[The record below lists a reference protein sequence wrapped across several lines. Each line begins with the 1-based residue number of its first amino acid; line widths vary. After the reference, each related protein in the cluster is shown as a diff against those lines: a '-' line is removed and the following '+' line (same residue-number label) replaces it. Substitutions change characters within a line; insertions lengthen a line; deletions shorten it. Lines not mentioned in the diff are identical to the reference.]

1 MSKVEEL
8 RIKYPKITKVTFDKF
23 VGADYT
29 PTKKYLEFMIKTW
42 VNKPSLTFNLTTP
55 LIVNVVKKFDT
66 LLPYIEN
73 KDIYHKDYADFYFL
87 TKVINDAETLKDEKT
102 FVREDHVNVLAE
114 NDRYLLLQPVTHRG
128 SLKYGAGTK
137 WCTASKNSPEVF
149 DRYIKKGY
157 LAYLIDKTNTVAK
170 LGSKIAL
177 YLEYTKCPINGTIDI
192 FNTIDSSITSHTVKT
207 YSWSESDLFDI
218 ITTFRYYHLKM
229 KNIKK
234 DKDFV
239 DGFVNTLT
247 RLNFEQFEKSLSDL
261 DDVNANTY
269 TSKIKEK
276 VEDFLTKLN
285 KTNYAIR

>member
-8 RIKYPKITKVTFDKF
+8 RIKYPKITKVTFNKF

-87 TKVINDAETLKDEKT
+87 TKVINDAETIKDEKT

-114 NDRYLLLQPVTHRG
+114 NDRYILLQPVTHRG

-149 DRYIKKGY
+149 ERYIKKGY
-157 LAYLIDKTNTVAK
+157 LAYLIDKTNTVEK

-192 FNTIDSSITSHTVKT
+192 FNTIDSNITSHTVKT

-218 ITTFRYYHLKM
+218 TTIFRYYYLKM

-234 DKDFV
+234 DKDVV

-247 RLNFEQFEKSLSDL
+247 RLNFEQFEKSLSNL

-269 TSKIKEK
+269 TSKIKDK
-276 VEDFLTKLN
+276 VEEFLTKLN

>member
-1 MSKVEEL
+1 MSKVDEL

-42 VNKPSLTFNLTTP
+42 VNKPPLTFNLSTSI
-55 LIVNVVKKFDT
+55 IVTVVKKFDT

-73 KDIYHKDYADFYFL
+73 KDIYHKDYADFSL
-87 TKVINDAETLKDEKT
+87 LIQVIENAETIKDEKT

-114 NDRYLLLQPVTHRG
+114 NDRYILLQPTTHRG

-137 WCTASKNSPEVF
+137 WCTASKSAPEVF
-149 DRYIKKGY
+149 DRYTKQGY
-157 LAYLIDKTNTVAK
+157 LAYLIDKTNNVAK

-177 YLEYTKCPINGTIDI
+177 YMQYTNCSINATIDF
-192 FNTIDSSITSHTVKT
+192 FNVTDLTITPHTVKN
-207 YSWSESDLFDI
+207 YIWSESDLFDI
-218 ITTFRYYHLKM
+218 TTTFRYYHIKM

-234 DKDFV
+234 DKDIVDRFV
-239 DGFVNTLT
+239 DTLT
-247 RLNFEQFEKSLSDL
+247 RLNFEQFEKSLSNL
-261 DDVNANTY
+261 DDVSVNNY
-269 TSKIKEK
+269 NSKIKDK
-276 VEDFLTKLN
+276 VEEFLTKLN

>member
-8 RIKYPKITKVTFDKF
+8 RIKYPKITKVTFNKF

-87 TKVINDAETLKDEKT
+87 TKVINDAETIKDEKT

-114 NDRYLLLQPVTHRG
+114 NDRYILLQPVTHRG

-149 DRYIKKGY
+149 ERYIKKGY

-192 FNTIDSSITSHTVKT
+192 FNTIDSNITSHTVKT

-218 ITTFRYYHLKM
+218 TTIFRYYYLKM

-234 DKDFV
+234 DKDVV
-239 DGFVNTLT
+239 DGFVNALT
-247 RLNFEQFEKSLSDL
+247 RLNFEQFEKSLSNL

-269 TSKIKEK
+269 TSKIKDK
-276 VEDFLTKLN
+276 VEEFLTKLN

>member
-114 NDRYLLLQPVTHRG
+114 NDRHILLQPVTHRG

-149 DRYIKKGY
+149 
-157 LAYLIDKTNTVAK
+157 
-170 LGSKIAL
+170 
-177 YLEYTKCPINGTIDI
+177 
-192 FNTIDSSITSHTVKT
+192 
-207 YSWSESDLFDI
+207 
-218 ITTFRYYHLKM
+218 
-229 KNIKK
+229 
-234 DKDFV
+234 
-239 DGFVNTLT
+239 
-247 RLNFEQFEKSLSDL
+247 
-261 DDVNANTY
+261 
-269 TSKIKEK
+269 
-276 VEDFLTKLN
+276 
-285 KTNYAIR
+285 